1 MDIEFKKLKNPTN
14 RPIPVTKD
22 RGRGNK
28 NIFIVG
34 LTLKVSALI
43 VHS

>member
-1 MDIEFKKLKNPTN
+1 MDIEFKKLKNATN
-14 RPIPVTKD
+14 RPKPVKKD

-28 NIFIVG
+28 NIFKVG

-43 VHS
+43 DHS